1 MERVLVTPRSL
12 SENPPPELGLLTE
25 AGFELV
31 FPAPGRLPGE
41 AELLDLVP
49 GCVGWLAGV
58 EPVSPRVVAAADRL
72 RAISR
77 NGTGVDNL
85 PLQELERRGI
95 RVLRA
100 EGTNSVGVAE
110 LTIGLM
116 LAVLRQIP
124 ATDAGIKAGQ
134 WPRLRGAEVAGRTVG
149 LVGCGAIGRHV
160 ARVVSI
166 MGADV
171 IAYDPFRPPFDITG
185 PFAWAADAG
194 DVFACANIVTLHC
207 PATPDGRPLVDAER
221 LGRMRRGSVLIN
233 TARAALIDED
243 AVRTALDSGRLG
255 GYATDVFDPEPP
267 LPGGLAAHPRVVA
280 TSHIGGLTSESVA
293 KATRIAVTNLLQ
305 ALCAEPVA

>member
-1 MERVLVTPRSL
+1 MDRVLVTPRSL
-12 SENPPPELGLLTE
+12 SQDPPPELGPLAE

-85 PLQELERRGI
+85 PLGELERRGI

-100 EGTNSVGVAE
+100 EGANSVGVAE

-160 ARVVSI
+160 ARVVST

-171 IAYDPFRPPFDITG
+171 IAYDPFRPQFDIPG
-185 PFAWAADAG
+185 PFAWAAEAG
-194 DVFACANIVTLHC
+194 DVFAGADIVTLHC

-267 LPGGLAAHPRVVA
+267 LPGSLAAHPRVVA

-305 ALCAEPVA
+305 ALRAEPVA